1 VDTTI
6 VREKPPDVSAE
17 VRSVRTCAVC
27 GFAATEVTLI
37 GLKND
42 RRRQGLRYC
51 LPHHPD
57 FLNGRL
63 LR

>member
-6 VREKPPDVSAE
+6 VREKPPEVTAE
-17 VRSVRTCAVC
+17 VQSVRTCEVC
-27 GFAATEVTLI
+27 GVPATAVTLV

-42 RRRQGLRYC
+42 RRREGPRYC

-57 FLNGRL
+57 SLNGRL
-63 LR
+63 H